1 MRANKLLV
9 KKPRRN
15 KVYVM
20 NKQIA
25 RDRRGLKAKALI
37 RKSGRTRLVV
47 YRSGIH
53 IYSQIVQSDTLGDK
67 VLVVS
72 STVDKELRA
81 SLSGKCKIEQS
92 NLVGKL
98 LGKRASEQ
106 GITQVAFDRAGYRY
120 HGRVKALAEGA
131 REAGLDF

>member
-1 MRANKLLV
+1 
-9 KKPRRN
+9 
-15 KVYVM
+15 M
-20 NKQIA
+20 NKQNS
-25 RDRRGLKAKALI
+25 RNRRGLKAKALI
-37 RKSGRTRLVV
+37 RKSGRARLVV
-47 YRSGIH
+47 FRSGLH
-53 IYSQIVQSDTLGDK
+53 IYSQIIESSKSGDK
-67 VLVVS
+67 VLVAS
-72 STVDKELRA
+72 STIDKELRS

-106 GITQVAFDRAGYRY
+106 GIAHVAFDRAGYKY